1 MGFEKW
7 SSLDHAV
14 KAVSPTRFNVL
25 TSIRGVGDIF
35 NGTGQV
41 LWSPSSNTHFIRRK
55 AGI

>member
-41 LWSPSSNTHFIRRK
+41 L
-55 AGI
+55 